1 MLTCEGYKMF
11 YGMAT
16 VTPINPKFPQQTIT
30 GTWLYKPEYGCWY
43 VNGDSYPAEIV
54 SDFHEVNPTG
64 GVPWEE

>member
-16 VTPINPKFPQQTIT
+16 VTPVNPKFPQQTIT
-30 GTWLYKPEYGCWY
+30 GTWLYKPEYDCWY
-43 VNGDSYPAEIV
+43 VNGESYPAEIV

-64 GVPWEE
+64 GVPWVE